1 MILRPYQS
9 DSLDKIREL
18 YRDGVKR
25 VMLVMP
31 TGAGK
36 TAVFCKLLKA
46 AYDKGSKAIMV
57 VRGVQLIEQASMR
70 LDREGVPHGVM
81 QANHWRR
88 LPHEPIQICSI
99 DTLYRRKLTPE
110 AQLIVIDEAHYA
122 GSPGFRWL
130 AESYNEAYFL
140 PVTATPYV
148 RSGLSHIA
156 ETYIE
161 PITIKELIEQ
171 GYLVPPV
178 YYAPTH
184 INLDGVKIDS
194 KTGDYSTK
202 DLDERMRR
210 PAIFGDIVKAYA
222 QHASDRPAIAFA
234 VNIEHSLEIVDT
246 FNRAGFKAVHV
257 EADTPMKERLRLIA
271 QLENREINV
280 ISNVGILTTGVD
292 IPAVSCI
299 ILARPTKSLNL
310 YLQICG
316 RGTRTAQDKHNFI
329 ILDHANNIEEH
340 GFIECE
346 REIDLNG
353 KQSRKSEEIVVIC
366 ENCFSAFNP
375 RAVVPSDYDCPKC
388 GADNSPKTAESG
400 SNERNT
406 ESDESYELQEI
417 KPEEKERLKVL
428 SFANKKVE
436 FALRRGYKPG
446 WVFYQIK
453 NKFGEDY
460 ANTFMEAL
468 KRSGKMEILARQ
480 ASQRDHSSD
489 GGNEPL

>member
-36 TAVFCKLLKA
+36 TLVFCKLLKA

-57 VRGVQLIEQASMR
+57 VRGVQLIEQASIR

-99 DTLYRRKLTPE
+99 DTLYRRKITPE
-110 AQLIVIDEAHYA
+110 AQLVVIDEAHYA
-122 GSPGFRWL
+122 ASPGFKWL
-130 AESYNEAYFL
+130 AESYDGAYFL
-140 PVTATPYV
+140 PVTATPFV
-148 RSGLSHIA
+148 RSGLRHIA
-156 ETYIE
+156 DTYVE

-184 INLDGVKIDS
+184 INLDGVRIDS
-194 KTGDYSTK
+194 KTGDYSAK
-202 DLDERMRR
+202 DLDDRMRR
-210 PAIFGDIVKAYA
+210 PAIFGDIVKAYK
-222 QHASDRPAIAFA
+222 QHASDRPAVAFA
-234 VNIEHSLEIVDT
+234 VNIEHSLEIAET
-246 FNRAGFKAVHV
+246 FNRAGYKAVHV

-271 QLENREINV
+271 QLENREIDL

-292 IPAVSCI
+292 IPKLSCI

-310 YLQICG
+310 YIQMLG
-316 RGTRTAQDKHNFI
+316 RGTRATDGKYNFI
-329 ILDHANNIEEH
+329 VLDHANNIEEH
-340 GFIECE
+340 GFIETQ
-346 REIDLNG
+346 REVDLNG
-353 KQSRKSEEIVVIC
+353 KQTRQSDEIVVIC
-366 ENCFSAFNP
+366 EACFSAFNP
-375 RAVVPSDYDCPKC
+375 RAVVPSDYNCPKC
-388 GADNSPKTAESG
+388 GADNSPKVSSTG
-400 SNERNT
+400 GNERNT
-406 ESDESYELQEI
+406 TTDESYELKEI

-436 FALRRGYKPG
+436 IALRRGYKPG

-453 NKFGEDY
+453 NKFGDGY

-468 KRSGKMEILARQ
+468 KRSGQMEILARQ
-480 ASQRDHSSD
+480 ASQRDHFSD
-489 GGNEPL
+489 GSDEPV